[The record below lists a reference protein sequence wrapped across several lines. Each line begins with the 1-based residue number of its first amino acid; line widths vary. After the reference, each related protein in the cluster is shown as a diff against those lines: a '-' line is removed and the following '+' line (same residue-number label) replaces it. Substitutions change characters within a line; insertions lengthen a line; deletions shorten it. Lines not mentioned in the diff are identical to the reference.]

1 MKSKKPT
8 MGLNLI
14 EILTATASK
23 IIIILF
29 AWAYYQVSDLTGG
42 IVDEAFDRMFSL
54 GLLVVVIFV
63 IAYDHYRERNY
74 NRSVIQDLS
83 DYNRQRD
90 VRIEQIVSE
99 TNQAHK
105 DVADAVKELTMEVK
119 ILTESSR
126 GGRGGQ

>member
-1 MKSKKPT
+1 

-54 GLLVVVIFV
+54 GLLIVVIFV

>member
-54 GLLVVVIFV
+54 GLLIVVIFV